1 MNKAYS
7 VKEAVAAIGISR
19 TKLYDEMRAK
29 RLSAR
34 KIGKRRVILADEIA
48 RYLASLPVAA

>member
-1 MNKAYS
+1 MTKAYS
-7 VKEAVAAIGISR
+7 VKEAVTVIGISR

-34 KIGKRRVILADEIA
+34 KIGRRRVILADEIA
-48 RYLASLPVAA
+48 RYLTTLPVAT